1 MLVRLCVVPCCGG
14 ITGSVLKPNANLMK
28 ELFEAAFSGVNI
40 IPTIL
45 LLLILIYWIFV
56 ILGAL
61 DMDFLDVEVD
71 SGEVDLD
78 MDIDADVDTGI
89 DTDLDTDTDLGSVA
103 FMNSILTFFNLGRIP
118 FMVWLSFLFIPMWC
132 ISILTNHFLM
142 NGSFLLSLVFLIPN
156 IIVSLMVSK
165 VLTTP
170 VAAMFSK
177 LKNNAEDSFKYA
189 GKVCTTLMKA
199 DHKKYGQAEIQ
210 HEGNTYRITILTKEE
225 GVLLQKGDTGLVIDF
240 LEDKKCYI
248 VEPYKI

>member
-1 MLVRLCVVPCCGG
+1 
-14 ITGSVLKPNANLMK
+14 MK
-28 ELFEAAFSGVNI
+28 ELFEAAFSGVNL

-45 LLLILIYWIFV
+45 ILLILVYWIFV

-71 SGEVDLD
+71 SGDVDLD
-78 MDIDADVDTGI
+78 VSLDADADMDTEV
-89 DTDLDTDTDLGSVA
+89 DTDTDLGSVA
-103 FMNSILTFFNLGRIP
+103 FMNSILTFFNLGKIP

-132 ISILTNHFLM
+132 ISILMNHFLL

-170 VAAMFSK
+170 VAAMFNK
-177 LKNNAEDSFKYA
+177 LKHNAEDSFKYA
-189 GKVCTTLMKA
+189 GKVCTALMQA

-210 HEGNTYRITILTKEE
+210 HEGNTFRITILTKED
-225 GVLLQKGDTGLVIDF
+225 GVLLQKGETGLVIDF